1 MSFLTDTDLKNAYVK
16 QLEKVGRSASV
27 DVSVG
32 EGGTRFDILSDREV
46 VLCALE
52 LTSQSALAIRSQ
64 FTFYRNLLRSWKKV
78 AAVQRIVDVEAAEQ
92 LIAAGIEV
100 VIVSVSNTELYLG
113 GRPTAQGSSLVKSK
127 FTQSKSAQSK
137 FAQSKFAQ
145 SKFAQSSLVQSSF
158 VQRDDAIYQYPAL
171 DSVRGGDG
179 WRAGVLAISVVLI
192 IGIVGLGLSSQ
203 KSPERSSYRQAFYRQ
218 PFDSQSPLLAILSAY
233 E

>member
-145 SKFAQSSLVQSSF
+145 SSLVQSSF